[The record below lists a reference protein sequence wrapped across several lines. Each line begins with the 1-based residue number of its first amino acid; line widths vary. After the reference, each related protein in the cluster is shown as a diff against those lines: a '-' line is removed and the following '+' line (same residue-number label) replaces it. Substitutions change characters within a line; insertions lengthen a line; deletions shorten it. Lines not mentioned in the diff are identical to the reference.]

1 MEPRLF
7 KGGRPEYQYEFGK
20 FQQGTVHNLWGI
32 RVKFKSTGTTAFF
45 IRQEEGK
52 QLFLTKISIFDR
64 G

>member
-1 MEPRLF
+1 MEPRPF
-7 KGGRPEYQYEFGK
+7 EDGRPEYQSEFGK

-32 RVKFKSTGTTAFF
+32 RVKFKNTGATAFF
-45 IRQEEGK
+45 SRQEEGK